1 MRNGF
6 RAVVVCLVLMTGS
19 AGCHKATTV
28 GAPVTPAPVAQRIAQ
43 YNQII
48 STANNNAATVVAS
61 LVQAGVITATQGQQV
76 AQYQAAIAKATT
88 GIAGILQLQVPWTD
102 KVIQIQ
108 NLALSLVPPSGYRT
122 FGAQTDAQWQGLITA
137 LDGIEST
144 VRIMVQMAQA
154 SPAGN

>member
-1 MRNGF
+1 MRNGL
-6 RAVVVCLVLMTGS
+6 RVAVVCLALVGS
-19 AGCHKATTV
+19 GCHKTATV
-28 GAPVTPAPVAQRIAQ
+28 GTTAAPVPVVVRVAQ

-48 STANNNAATVVAS
+48 STANQNAATVVAS
-61 LVQAGVITATQGQQV
+61 LVQAGVITTAQGQAV

-88 GIAGILQLQVPWTD
+88 GIAGILQAPGPWTD
-102 KVIQIQ
+102 KAVQIQ

-122 FGAQTDAQWQGLITA
+122 FGAQTDLQWQGLIAA

-144 VRIMVQMAQA
+144 VKIMVQMAQA